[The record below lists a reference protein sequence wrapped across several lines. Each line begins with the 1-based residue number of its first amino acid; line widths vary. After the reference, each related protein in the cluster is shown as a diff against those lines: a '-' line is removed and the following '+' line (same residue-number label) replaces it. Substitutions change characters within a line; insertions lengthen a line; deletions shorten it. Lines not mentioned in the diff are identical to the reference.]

1 MNKSKDRLK
10 ILIDRYFNQSILE
23 DELSE
28 LSDYI
33 LDNDYQ
39 TDLEQMFP
47 NALDTEAHFT
57 AGGLEQQQKQNIL
70 KYIFNYSNTEKKQ
83 PKQRQLW
90 LYIASAAAVLALLIP
105 AIWFYASQSFTTNS
119 HQSAARAIV
128 PGRNTATLKL
138 ADGKVISLSET
149 KAGLMIHNSVRENAA
164 GQLSYN
170 DGSAINVALPAT
182 KNQLLEVSTPRGGQY
197 QIALPDGTKVWLN
210 ASSSLK
216 FPSSFS
222 KSKDRKVELLGE
234 AYFEVTSVYT
244 SLHGKRSKQAFIV
257 VSKDQEVEVLGTH
270 FNINA
275 YADENSTK
283 TTLLE
288 GSVRVASLGSQGVT
302 DRKAELATL
311 VPGMQSTLS
320 SKGIALQQMAEPEAA
335 ISWQTGYFTFNREPL
350 DELMRK
356 VSRWYDVNIIY
367 KDESIK
373 KIPFSGTITRFAQV
387 SDLLKILKLTG
398 QVSFEI
404 EGRNIIIDRK

>member
-10 ILIDRYFNQSILE
+10 ILIDLYFNQSIQE

-28 LSDYI
+28 LSDYV
-33 LDNDYQ
+33 LDKDYQ

-47 NALDTEAHFT
+47 NALDTEVNFT

-70 KYIFNYSNTEKKQ
+70 TYIFNYSSAEKKQ
-83 PKQRQLW
+83 PKQRRLW

-105 AIWFYASQSFTTNS
+105 AIWPDAFHSFRTNS
-119 HQSAARAIV
+119 YQSAAKVIV
-128 PGRNTATLKL
+128 PGRNAATLKL

-149 KAGLMIHNSVRENAA
+149 KAGLMIHNDVQENAS

-170 DGSAINVALPAT
+170 DGSAINAALSAT

-197 QIALPDGTKVWLN
+197 QITLPDGTKVWLN

-244 SLHGKRSKQAFIV
+244 SSRGQRAKQAFIV
-257 VSKDQEVEVLGTH
+257 VSKDQQVEVLGTH

-288 GSVRVASLGSQGVT
+288 GSVRVASIQSQQAAAH
-302 DRKAELATL
+302 KSETL
-311 VPGMQSTLS
+311 LPGMQSTLS
-320 SKGIALQQMAEPEAA
+320 SKGIIVQELTDPEAS

-356 VSRWYDVNIIY
+356 VSRWYDVNIIF

-373 KIPFSGTITRFAQV
+373 AIPFSGTITRFAQV
-387 SDLLKILKLTG
+387 SDLLKMLKLTG
-398 QVSFEI
+398 KVSFEI
-404 EGRNIIIDRK
+404 EGRNIIIDHK